1 MPISPIGTWT
11 KSKTLMVI
19 RHWSC
24 NRDNETSGMGGT
36 SETGSDRT
44 CPSRE
49 SLISRLSRRSS
60 HSPLATAPLPH
71 APFSI
76 FHSPFPLHAS
86 RFTPYSS
93 RFTFH
98 AFRSSAGFTLLEMLV
113 ALFLLGGVLAVILPR
128 ISFEEDLRS
137 TGRKLVGLLRTFQ
150 GQAATDQTPL
160 RLYLDLDQGLYW
172 MMVIEGKEE
181 RLPLD
186 PAWKLPRSLP
196 ESIRVTEVSI
206 GQDKRLSGRVGVTF
220 FPNGRIEPVTMY
232 LMDNKSNLL
241 GVAVDSLTGTIRVS
255 DERFDPP
262 LNRFIP
268 DRVKVLLKASAQ
280 AGADGTARG
289 RSPAPSGVQ

>member
-1 MPISPIGTWT
+1 
-11 KSKTLMVI
+11 
-19 RHWSC
+19 
-24 NRDNETSGMGGT
+24 MGGT
-36 SETGSDRT
+36 SETGRDRT

-49 SLISRLSRRSS
+49 SRISRLSRRSS
-60 HSPLATAPLPH
+60 HSPLATDPLP
-71 APFSI
+71 P
-76 FHSPFPLHAS
+76 
-86 RFTPYSS
+86 TPHPS

-150 GQAATDQTPL
+150 GQAAADQTPL

-241 GVAVDSLTGTIRVS
+241 GVAVDSLTGAIRVS

>member
-1 MPISPIGTWT
+1 
-11 KSKTLMVI
+11 MVNG
-19 RHWSC
+19 RWAC
-24 NRDNETSGMGGT
+24 NRYSETSGMGGT
-36 SETGSDRT
+36 SKTGRDRT
-44 CPSRE
+44 CPSHE
-49 SLISRLSRRSS
+49 SRISRLSRRSS
-60 HSPLATAPLPH
+60 HSPLATDPFPH

-76 FHSPFPLHAS
+76 FHSPFPLPLH
-86 RFTPYSS
+86 PL
-93 RFTFH
+93 
-98 AFRSSAGFTLLEMLV
+98 RSSMGFTLLEMLI

-150 GQAATDQTPL
+150 GQATSDQTPL

-186 PAWKLPRSLP
+186 PAWKLPRPLP
-196 ESIRVTEVSI
+196 ESIRLTEVSI
-206 GQDKRLSGRVGVTF
+206 GQDKRMSGRVGVTF

-262 LNRFIP
+262 PNRLIP

-280 AGADGTARG
+280 AGAGGTARG
-289 RSPAPSGVQ
+289 GPPPPHGVQ